1 MIAFL
6 ANDFSNSGDHTAAT
20 SNIISCRAYFAAHI
34 EIEVVIK
41 LLITGARG
49 MLGSSIARLAASKPE
64 IELVLWDRSTV
75 DLMDTPR
82 VNELLGATKPDAII
96 HAAAKV
102 GGIHANIAHPVEF
115 LAQNQVMDNNVLM
128 GALSHSIPNFV
139 YVGSSC
145 MYPRDYRQPLVE
157 SDIMAAPLEPTN
169 EGYAL
174 AKISGSRLA
183 SYISREHGLN
193 YKTIIPSNLYGPG
206 DNFDS
211 KSSHLVAACIAKV
224 HAAKMS
230 DANTIDVWGDG
241 LARREFTYVDD
252 LSEWIIKALP
262 DISRWPD
269 LMNLGLGRDYS
280 VNDFYAAAM
289 EAVDYRVELVH
300 DLSKPTGMH
309 QKLMDSSLAIQTC
322 GWAPSTDI
330 QVGMKNT
337 YLNFLERG
345 I

>member
-1 MIAFL
+1 VWGSFE
-6 ANDFSNSGDHTAAT
+6 
-20 SNIISCRAYFAAHI
+20 AHI
-34 EIEVVIK
+34 EIEVAIK

-49 MLGSSIARLAASKPE
+49 MLGSSIARMAASQTDV
-64 IELVLWDRSTV
+64 ELILWDRSTV
-75 DLMDTPR
+75 DLMDTNR
-82 VNELLGATKPDAII
+82 VNEMMGAIKPDAIV

-115 LAQNQVMDNNVLM
+115 LAQNQVMDSNVLM
-128 GALSHSIPNFV
+128 GALSHSVQNFV

-224 HAAKMS
+224 HAAKKS
-230 DANTIDVWGDG
+230 NTEAIEVWGDG

-252 LSEWIIKALP
+252 LSEWVVKALP
-262 DISRWPD
+262 EISRWPD
-269 LMNLGLGRDYS
+269 VLNLGLGKDYS
-280 VNDFYAAAM
+280 VNEFYAAAM
-289 EAVDYRVELVH
+289 DAAGYKVELVH

-309 QKLMDSSLAIQTC
+309 QKLMDSTLAISTC

-345 I
+345 L